1 MKYKATFSFAG
12 EITMGRG
19 EVRDVSDD
27 IAAPLVADGY
37 LEPEKEAGGQ
47 ADPPDRQEGLESLT
61 KDVLSQKAEELGV
74 DVKSNWNKA
83 DIINAILE
91 AESAGSDT

>member
-1 MKYKATFSFAG
+1 MKYKATVSFAG

-37 LEPEKEAGGQ
+37 LEPERKPAVRLIR
-47 ADPPDRQEGLESLT
+47 PTDRRSLR
-61 KDVLSQKAEELGV
+61 A
-74 DVKSNWNKA
+74 
-83 DIINAILE
+83 
-91 AESAGSDT
+91 

>member
-1 MKYKATFSFAG
+1 MKYKATVSFAG

-37 LEPEKEAGGQ
+37 LEPMK
-47 ADPPDRQEGLESLT
+47 DRCFILHDRLL
-61 KDVLSQKAEELGV
+61 LS
-74 DVKSNWNKA
+74 
-83 DIINAILE
+83 
-91 AESAGSDT
+91 